1 MVKAGPI
8 VVTSKTAFTLSE
20 RYLAC
25 SREIKSLES
34 GLKNVHQ
41 AGSQSGVR
49 GGKEAKNVCAGNGA
63 RLLYARDLS
72 DGVTVAQ
79 GPLEA
84 FVMVRIHVGQ
94 PIFQQSRGPP
104 FPHSFRTKMRCTW
117 SKRETPEDRQASEG
131 RGGDLRVGQ
140 RAPRSFK
147 NSRRELDP

>member
-25 SREIKSLES
+25 SREIRSLES
-34 GLKNVHQ
+34 GPKNVHQ

-63 RLLYARDLS
+63 RLLYARGLS

-94 PIFQQSRGPP
+94 PIFQENREAPSQSP
-104 FPHSFRTKMRCTW
+104 FPNSFRTKN
-117 SKRETPEDRQASEG
+117 A
-131 RGGDLRVGQ
+131 L
-140 RAPRSFK
+140 
-147 NSRRELDP
+147 NLD